1 MDTSQL
7 IVDLSKQFSQL
18 TSEINTHID
27 QLKEETKM
35 LLPEQQQQLFEQI
48 GYSLNNTHK
57 TYKMYQKLVSVPYR
71 INLLSEDIGQ
81 NKIDLS
87 YIQNE
92 LQQIGNDITDIEQ
105 DTQRYL
111 Q

>member
-1 MDTSQL
+1 M
-7 IVDLSKQFSQL
+7 
-18 TSEINTHID
+18 
-27 QLKEETKM
+27 
-35 LLPEQQQQLFEQI
+35 
-48 GYSLNNTHK
+48 
-57 TYKMYQKLVSVPYR
+57 SVPFR

-92 LQQIGNDITDIEQ
+92 LQQIGNNITDIEQ

-111 Q
+111 QQKWVNLNALDTHLSNYNGEIINDLQPYFAKYKNFEKIIDLHIINDAPN